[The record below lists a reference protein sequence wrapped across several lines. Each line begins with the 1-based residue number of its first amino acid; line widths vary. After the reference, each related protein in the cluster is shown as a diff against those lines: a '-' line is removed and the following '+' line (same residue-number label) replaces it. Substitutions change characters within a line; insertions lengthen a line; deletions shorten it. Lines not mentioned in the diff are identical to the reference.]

1 MRENTHPSTHLLEVL
16 FSLPTTAVPGQT
28 SVIVH
33 CKRSSAVSI
42 SVKLQKKEV
51 KKKKGQV
58 LHPAVGEAEF
68 STDDDD
74 SQRLSW
80 RLELGMRLG

>member
-1 MRENTHPSTHLLEVL
+1 MNTHPYTHLLEVI

-42 SVKLQKKEV
+42 SVKLQKK
-51 KKKKGQV
+51 KLKKKGQV

-74 SQRLSW
+74 SQLLSW
-80 RLELGMRLG
+80 RLELRMRLG